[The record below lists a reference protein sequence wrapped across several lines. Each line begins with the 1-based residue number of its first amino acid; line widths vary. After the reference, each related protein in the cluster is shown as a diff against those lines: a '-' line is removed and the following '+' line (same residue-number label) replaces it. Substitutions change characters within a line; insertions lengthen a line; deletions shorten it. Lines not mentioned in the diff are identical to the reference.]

1 MATKEIHRYYRE
13 SNTAINEQG
22 VLVRPAL
29 LLVEGTIKDALG
41 QVTNYTREHI
51 DKIVEATNAYAKFNE
66 IKLFNDHDYSQ
77 ESRIGAVAGSFSA
90 RDITE
95 LDIPENGDRSVIG
108 RYAIFNDG
116 LEVRSPDA
124 IAQYHSGLLKELSV
138 GIDLKG
144 KLFEKGKVIFEVS
157 AVAFPAVNGAMLYSK
172 NANTDADDT
181 SKYAFTFESQ
191 LRRADKTYS
200 NDDINA
206 TNATQKG
213 FGAFEKV
220 IDNIKNAND
229 DELPKS
235 RYKCIKNA
243 VSGLSDCLMGVYAPK
258 PDPEES
264 NAIPVIS
271 INSKEIKK
279 MTEEITQ
286 YSSADITAMQTE
298 IALLKKQTHDALKF
312 SMLNAHATKLV
323 QAGKLEPAKYSALFD
338 GTESFAN
345 YQAGL
350 NGDPLESFLSYVES
364 TAIVPATFAPSIYGK
379 TPLLNQDV
387 PERTGQQ
394 SAKVETAKER
404 EDRLMKSQTRTI

>member
-1 MATKEIHRYYRE
+1 MPYLTTCFIFANSDQAKIMATKEIHRYYRE

-29 LLVEGTIKDALG
+29 LMIEGAVRDVLG
-41 QVTNYTREHI
+41 QVTNYTRSLI
-51 DKIVEATNAYAKFNE
+51 DEIVEASNAYAKSSE

-77 ESRIGAVAGSFSA
+77 SARIGAVTGLFSA
-90 RDITE
+90 REIAE

-144 KLFEKGKVIFEVS
+144 NLFGKKVIFEVS

-172 NANTDADDT
+172 NTDADDT

-200 NDDINA
+200 DDDITA
-206 TNATQKG
+206 TNATQKS

-220 IDNIKNAND
+220 IDNIKNATD

-258 PDPEES
+258 PDPEELD
-264 NAIPVIS
+264 AIPVIS
-271 INSKEIKK
+271 INSKEIKP

-298 IALLKKQTHDALKF
+298 IAQLKKQTQDALKF

-338 GTESFAN
+338 GSEAFAN
-345 YQAGL
+345 YQSGL

-364 TAIVPATFAPSIYGK
+364 TAISLF
-379 TPLLNQDV
+379 
-387 PERTGQQ
+387 
-394 SAKVETAKER
+394 
-404 EDRLMKSQTRTI
+404 